1 MKYLTYIALVGHIQ
15 AKTSLVIDDAKIV
28 STAEHIQQSV
38 MTEATKPEAIAV
50 AQAVE

>member
-1 MKYLTYIALVGHIQ
+1 MKYLTYIALVGLTQ

-28 STAEHIQQSV
+28 STVEHTQQSV
-38 MTEATKPEAIAV
+38 ITEATKPEAIAV

>member
-1 MKYLTYIALVGHIQ
+1 MKYLTYIALVGLTQ

>member
-1 MKYLTYIALVGHIQ
+1 MNYLTYIALIGATQ
-15 AKTSLVIDDAKIV
+15 AKTTLVIDDAKIV
-28 STAEHIQQSV
+28 STAQHVQQSV